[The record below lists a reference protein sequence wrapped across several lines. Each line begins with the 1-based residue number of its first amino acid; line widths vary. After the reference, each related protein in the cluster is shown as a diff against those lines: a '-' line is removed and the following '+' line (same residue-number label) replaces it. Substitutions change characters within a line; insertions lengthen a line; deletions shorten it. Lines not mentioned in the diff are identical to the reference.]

1 MPMTETLFT
10 TDEQIEKMREEIAKA
25 KQKEAGQKPSVLP
38 LVKKIA
44 RQAAFWLLIL
54 FLFYV
59 LYSVLQARSKGEIPQ
74 FFGYQ
79 LYSVESGSMAPTLK
93 VGVVLLSHKVADPA
107 ALKVDDIVTF
117 RMENGVIVTHRIIEV
132 LKDKKGKV
140 TYRTKGDNPIN
151 SPDPELLTP
160 DRVIARLVAK
170 IPFT

>member
-1 MPMTETLFT
+1 
-10 TDEQIEKMREEIAKA
+10 
-25 KQKEAGQKPSVLP
+25 
-38 LVKKIA
+38 
-44 RQAAFWLLIL
+44 
-54 FLFYV
+54 
-59 LYSVLQARSKGEIPQ
+59 
-74 FFGYQ
+74 
-79 LYSVESGSMAPTLK
+79 
-93 VGVVLLSHKVADPA
+93 VADPA